1 MQKAYEHYQSLG
13 RYGKQKKDRKFRHCG
28 VFLFP
33 TNRIP
38 LTIPTPSP
46 SMELCVCGRLTSPAN
61 GLLAGAK
68 ASTTV
73 TSNIV
78 SFHFKNLSTQFF
90 LTSPWFFLRWA
101 WLGSFRSNVA
111 ALLEMNENS
120 DVFKQVAASFPHDFD
135 WDISTP
141 LGRLT
146 RQRIWKDRIWARLN
160 PCSMRPL

>member
-28 VFLFP
+28 VCLFP

-46 SMELCVCGRLTSPAN
+46 SRELCVCGRLTSPAN

-120 DVFKQVAASFPHDFD
+120 DVFKQVAASLPHDFD